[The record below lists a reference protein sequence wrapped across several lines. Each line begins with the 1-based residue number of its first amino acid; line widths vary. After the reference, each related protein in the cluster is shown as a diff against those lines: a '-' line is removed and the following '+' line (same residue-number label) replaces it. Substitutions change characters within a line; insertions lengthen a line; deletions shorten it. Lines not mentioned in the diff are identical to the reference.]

1 MNIINMP
8 TYSASNTV
16 VLQIA
21 YSNETN
27 TNNTPISRHH
37 HYKKTTKQSPKRL
50 FECMY
55 YNM

>member
-1 MNIINMP
+1 MNIIIML
-8 TYSASNTV
+8 TYSACNTFG
-16 VLQIA
+16 LQIV
-21 YSNETN
+21 YSVETN